1 MSFKTLLKQCLLP
14 RVKIS
19 LTSPGKVH
27 GLFFWCC
34 FYHAYYSIIVF
45 VMVTYLN
52 NYLPYWTVGGT
63 MSCSYFFCIMGI
75 IYTVSYSFPL
85 TQCKCSW
92 FCRTI
97 LFPKCERILNVAH
110 KYLLHVICKELQGLA
125 AKANKVSNLGI
136 SVAVA

>member
-1 MSFKTLLKQCLLP
+1 MSTAQGKDFPDFSRQSSWLILLVPFLPCILFYYCICNGDLFKQLSPLLDCWWNHVLL
-14 RVKIS
+14 
-19 LTSPGKVH
+19 
-27 GLFFWCC
+27 
-34 FYHAYYSIIVF
+34 VF
-45 VMVTYLN
+45 
-52 NYLPYWTVGGT
+52 
-63 MSCSYFFCIMGI
+63 FFCIMGI